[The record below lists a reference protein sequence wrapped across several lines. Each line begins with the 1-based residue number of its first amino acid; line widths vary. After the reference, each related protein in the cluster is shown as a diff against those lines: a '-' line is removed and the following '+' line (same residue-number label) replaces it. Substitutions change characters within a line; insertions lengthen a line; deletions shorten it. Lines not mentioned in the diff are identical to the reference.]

1 MGRELVK
8 LGATIYFFRNITL
21 SEVVHMDVSTLLT
34 NPAVAGA
41 ASGMAL
47 NIAQYLAKWFKEA
60 SKDGKIDKFEVAR
73 LLSTVLKVMML
84 TILLCGTGMDSVTAA
99 SSAGAIKLV
108 VTEAGNKLKPKP
120 TTN

>member
-1 MGRELVK
+1 M
-8 LGATIYFFRNITL
+8 
-21 SEVVHMDVSTLLT
+21 

-84 TILLCGTGMDSVTAA
+84 TILLCGTGMESVTAA